1 MGRSGDEVGPAMRP
15 RRHPNIEIA
24 RAVAIL
30 VIFGYHF
37 GYYWQLTGGRLGPWN
52 GPQGRLERLVAVY
65 GGTFG
70 VSVFI
75 MISGLVLVAA
85 MTRAPATGAF
95 YRRRL
100 LRIYPL
106 FWWIALP
113 TMLILLILGRFSM
126 DRAWEIPFWL
136 SGSTIVY
143 PGHLWPISAPWWFIT
158 LIVQIYLA
166 FPLLWRLYR
175 RVGPAG
181 LLAISFVVNVLCLRL
196 LGPPHA
202 PWGHDVSQYLL
213 LAFVASRL
221 VELSA
226 GICLG
231 VAYWGWS
238 RGERPSAQLAL
249 TLVVG
254 VPAALF
260 IMQRIDYHQIPP
272 LRAYFFVAVMALP
285 FVAAACRSRAGSR
298 LLVPL
303 VWLGGISYAF
313 YLAHSVL
320 IMPVIVGLARLGVHS
335 GRVALVVSLAV
346 ALAVSAGFH
355 YSYAVVAPRMKA
367 RLGRLRVARQ
377 ASPARA
383 G

>member
-1 MGRSGDEVGPAMRP
+1 MKS

-30 VIFGYHF
+30 IIFGFHF
-37 GYYWQLTGGRLGPWN
+37 GYYWGLTGGRLGPWN

-85 MTRAPATGAF
+85 MGRAPAMGAF

-113 TMLILLILGRFSM
+113 TMLVLLVLGRLSM
-126 DRAWEIPFWL
+126 DRVWQAPFWL
-136 SGSTIVY
+136 SGTTIVY

-175 RVGPAG
+175 RIGPAG
-181 LLAISFVVNVLCLRL
+181 LLAICLLVNVLCLKL

-202 PWGHDVSQYLL
+202 PWGHDTAQYLL
-213 LAFVASRL
+213 LAFVGSRL

-238 RGERPSAQLAL
+238 RGERPSLQLAL
-249 TLVVG
+249 TLVAG
-254 VPAALF
+254 VPAALLVL
-260 IMQRIDYHQIPP
+260 QRVDYHQISP
-272 LRAYFFVAVMALP
+272 LRAYVFVAVMALP
-285 FVAAACRSRAGSR
+285 FVATACRSWAGSR
-298 LLVPL
+298 LLAPL

-320 IMPVIVGLARLGVHS
+320 IMPVIVGLGRLGVHS
-335 GRVALVVSLAV
+335 GRLAFFASLLVALT
-346 ALAVSAGFH
+346 VSAGFH
-355 YSYAVVAPRMKA
+355 YSYAVFAPRAKA
-367 RLGRLRVARQ
+367 RTARLRVARDGLT
-377 ASPARA
+377 AAA
-383 G
+383 D